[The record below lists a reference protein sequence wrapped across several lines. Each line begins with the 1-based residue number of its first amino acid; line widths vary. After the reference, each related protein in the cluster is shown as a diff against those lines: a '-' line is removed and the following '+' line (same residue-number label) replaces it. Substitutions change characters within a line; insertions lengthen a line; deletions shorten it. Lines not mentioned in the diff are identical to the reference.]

1 MKFPDLQEYTMM
13 YLSRYNNTEKGLLRV
28 LKARLQRW
36 AIKAE
41 KEGIESS
48 QINSKLRQGYQ
59 EIPDII
65 AKVKQ
70 LGIVNDQVF
79 TEHKV
84 SSLIRSGRSQK
95 VIQNKL
101 LQKGVAFEVVQSVL
115 DQYQDKD
122 IELLAALVHAKKKRI
137 GPFRRVD
144 REFNIEAKQK
154 EQSSFA
160 RGGFSF
166 AMTDN
171 VLSMELVEAE
181 EMIQKLR
188 SL

>member
-28 LKARLQRW
+28 LKAKLQRW

-41 KEGIESS
+41 KEGVESS
-48 QINSKLRQGYQ
+48 EVRNKLKQGHQ

-65 AKVKQ
+65 AKVKR
-70 LGIVNDQVF
+70 LGIVNDHIF

-101 LQKGVAFEVVQSVL
+101 LQKGVAFDVVQSVL

-122 IELLAALVHAKKKRI
+122 IELLAALVYAKKRRI

-144 REFNIEAKQK
+144 RELSPEIKQK

-171 VLSMELVEAE
+171 VLSMDFVEAE
-181 EMIQKLR
+181 EMIQRLR